1 MPNIN
6 LHCNQFNMIRI
17 IKRHHF
23 TFPIPKELNEVA
35 RVPLLRQESPPR
47 IRQLW
52 LDQFKRRP
60 DVIVGT
66 LSESEY
72 QIFKANA
79 TACPMFLINV
89 SKGSDAAYFNLVS
102 QFQDGKHCLMTSVDA
117 FRVNQQNAAP
127 MIVSTIYDELVQE
140 KGIALLRADI
150 INRVDITRD
159 DALHAV
165 KFLRSAYVNR
175 FELVKRFNADP
186 RSFDYNEFMQ
196 YNTQFRNEASGVSNS
211 L

>member
-1 MPNIN
+1 
-6 LHCNQFNMIRI
+6 MIRI
-17 IKRHHF
+17 IKRNHF

-35 RVPLLRQESPPR
+35 RVPLLKQESPTK

-52 LDQFKRRP
+52 LDQFKLRP

-66 LSESEY
+66 LSKHEFE
-72 QIFKANA
+72 IFKANA
-79 TACPMFLINV
+79 LACPMFLINV

-117 FRVNQQNAAP
+117 FRANPQNAPP
-127 MIVSTIYDELVQE
+127 MLVSTIYDELVQE

-150 INRVDITRD
+150 INRVDISRD
-159 DALHAV
+159 DALHAI
-165 KFLRSAYVNR
+165 KFLRSAYVNK
-175 FELVKRFNADP
+175 FELVKRFNMDP

-196 YNTQFRNEASGVSNS
+196 YNSQFRNEASGVSNS